1 MVRRQPKKLQERCPR
16 FDVLL
21 ATEPNSRSEQPDFG
35 NVGAPACFHTLASF
49 ENHFFLS
56 LSQRG
61 HTPLILR
68 LPHVRP
74 QGDSLL
80 RRIQRF
86 AMPAQLIED
95 MTQGEMSWA
104 GIAKR
109 WMRRRRLSP

>member
-21 ATEPNSRSEQPDFG
+21 PPEPTSRSEQPDFG
-35 NVGAPACFHTLASF
+35 NVWPPACFHTLASF
-49 ENHFFLS
+49 ENHFFPS

-80 RRIQRF
+80 CRIQRF
-86 AMPAQLIED
+86 AMLAQLIED
-95 MTQGEMSWA
+95 MTQGDRKSVV
-104 GIAKR
+104 
-109 WMRRRRLSP
+109 

>member
-21 ATEPNSRSEQPDFG
+21 ATEPNSRSEQPYFG

-56 LSQRG
+56 LRHRG
-61 HTPLILR
+61 HTPLLFCM
-68 LPHVRP
+68 PHVGP
-74 QGDSLL
+74 QVASLL

-86 AMPAQLIED
+86 TMPAQLIAVMTHAD
-95 MTQGEMSWA
+95 MT
-104 GIAKR
+104 
-109 WMRRRRLSP
+109 